1 MEVLSEHN
9 CQGWLQGYV
18 LTGRHGVFPCY
29 EAFIPIV
36 DGMVNQYGKFLKM
49 ARDEAPWREP
59 VAGLN
64 YLLTS
69 VGWRQDHNGYSHQMP
84 GFINS
89 MLNRKT
95 DFARVYL
102 PPDANTL
109 VATMA
114 KVLESTSTIN
124 LVIASKHPLPQWL
137 TMEEAEAHVEAGA
150 SRWGFAS
157 SDDVAEPDVVLA
169 GCGTIPT
176 MELLATTSLLREETP
191 ELKVRFVN
199 VNDIFRLAL
208 PEAHPHGMSHAEF
221 TDLFTEDKPVIFNFH
236 GYASAIHQL
245 IHRRV
250 KQERFHVR
258 GYAEE
263 GTTTTPFDLLAMNG
277 VDRYQLGIEALRRVD
292 IGAADSV
299 EGMSGEFAVR
309 SIQGA
314 TNTIDKLKAKLEEHR
329 AYIRK
334 EGNDPPEIL
343 EWTWSRNGRGNVL
356 TARLARSLYI
366 TGMEPDSGKSVV
378 ALGLMEMLSSRVER
392 VGFFRPIVAS
402 GGSDP
407 RSSSCGSA
415 TSWTSS
421 MTR

>member
-1 MEVLSEHN
+1 VFEATDHAFTWPLDPELDTGHSWDGRVMEVLSEHN
-9 CQGWLQGYV
+9 CQGWLQGYT
-18 LTGRHGVFPCY
+18 LTGRHGIFPCY

-49 ARDEAPWREP
+49 SRDEAPWREP
-59 VAGLN
+59 VSGLN

-89 MLNRKT
+89 MLNRKS

-114 KVLESTSTIN
+114 RVLESTNTIN

-137 TMEEAEAHVEAGA
+137 SMDEAIRHVENGI
-150 SRWGFAS
+150 SRWEFAS
-157 SDDVAEPDVVLA
+157 SDGDGDPDIVLA

-176 MELLATTSLLREETP
+176 MELLATAGLLREETP

-199 VNDIFRLAL
+199 VTDLFRLAL
-208 PEAHPHGMSHAEF
+208 PEAHPHGMDQTEF
-221 TDLFTEDKPVIFNFH
+221 TELFTDDAPVIFNFH

-245 IHRRV
+245 IHRRQR
-250 KQERFHVR
+250 QERFHVR

-277 VDRYQLGIEALRRVD
+277 VDRYQLGIEALSRVD
-292 IGAADSV
+292 IGMAESLK
-299 EGMSGEFAVR
+299 GMSGEFAVR
-309 SIQGA
+309 TIAGA
-314 TNTIDKLKAKLEEHR
+314 ADAIEKFTATLAEHR
-329 AYIRK
+329 AYCRR
-334 EGNDPPEIL
+334 EGNDPPEITQ
-343 EWTWSRNGRGNVL
+343 WTWSRNGG
-356 TARLARSLYI
+356 
-366 TGMEPDSGKSVV
+366 G
-378 ALGLMEMLSSRVER
+378 
-392 VGFFRPIVAS
+392 AS
-402 GGSDP
+402 
-407 RSSSCGSA
+407 
-415 TSWTSS
+415 
-421 MTR
+421 